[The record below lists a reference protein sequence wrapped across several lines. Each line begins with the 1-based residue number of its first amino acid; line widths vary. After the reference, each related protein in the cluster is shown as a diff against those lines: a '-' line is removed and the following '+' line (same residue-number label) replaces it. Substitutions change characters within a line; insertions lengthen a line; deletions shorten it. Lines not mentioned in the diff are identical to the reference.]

1 MVQKVRFTGFGCKL
15 LTAILASSAAYPIFS
30 PIVVKTENRGDIKTV
45 DGGFVANNPS
55 LYAAIDLLK
64 QNDID
69 DVSILNIGTG
79 KFIEKAEGII
89 SKLIHRI
96 PLTRFFL

>member
-1 MVQKVRFTGFGCKL
+1 MIFKSNVNQAHGSKGSFLPGFGCKL

-69 DVSILNIGTG
+69 DVSILNINR
-79 KFIEKAEGII
+79 KVYRKN
-89 SKLIHRI
+89 
-96 PLTRFFL
+96 